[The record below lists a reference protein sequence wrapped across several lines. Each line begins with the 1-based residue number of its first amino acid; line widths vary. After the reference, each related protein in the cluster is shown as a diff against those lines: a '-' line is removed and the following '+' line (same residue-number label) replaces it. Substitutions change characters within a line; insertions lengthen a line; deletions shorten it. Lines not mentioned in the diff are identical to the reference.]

1 MSESDP
7 TVFCSEEGRNKT
19 QHVNSF
25 HKESPERIHETVPN
39 TPESAVANF
48 ANQFTFDATVDEH
61 SCHDQHAHAMNFQHT
76 FSSHESTHDNP
87 KPGTKKVGTN
97 EQCESDH
104 AAKHEPCRPP
114 EPSVPASG
122 DWRQP
127 RCLQGVVT
135 GTDGCHTRQFRQS
148 PPGQDISPSVGS
160 GDPLGAMVCPHIREL
175 RETGASEAHSLC
187 EDDGRTCG
195 TGGRNRTSPIATAQ
209 SESQSQEHASL
220 HSANRSRGRGGGG
233 SMAPSRDGDN
243 AHLHARECQHR
254 EHSCTAASNERSRE
268 CSGGDPESSAIPE
281 LSAERWAQGLCQAG
295 DIDAEETCFH
305 ASNMSSLQKRMNQL
319 IHQFTEELQ
328 HVASECQATPGAK
341 LNVLEVFCSSNSEL
355 TRQTGQLGHRA
366 QRFGYDQGDLA
377 TIEGRRSLFQLMI
390 QKQPDNV
397 WISPTC
403 GPWSS
408 WNNLNASKSVESFDA
423 IHVQRVQN
431 LYQLALGIVL
441 LRHQW
446 FSRRH
451 FHWEQPRR
459 SLMFKSPL
467 LRELFEKTYCALFDM
482 CKVGQLRDPENNK
495 LIQKGVE
502 IRTTSWEVFS
512 QLHGRYCN
520 HDHEHQVLEGTTV
533 YKGVRMNRTEFSEL
547 YPRKF
552 ARSLAKVLASFSNR
566 RQEPKDFSLWNEILT
581 AVGKRPKKASGEPSA
596 KRPKVITAQL
606 TEPDNLP
613 QKRRRV
619 GDKGPETNMAFKLQ
633 EIMDEI
639 KKMLPRV
646 GKKEIMDQQIIKKI
660 QNVFDDK
667 KIMHVVGCK
676 GTERTLPPPN
686 EMVEGE
692 APYRRAIVL
701 ERKSQRILVENQWEE
716 WELLAQRKLVR
727 SLIPSSVNITV
738 FACNHP
744 SAPTSMPESVI
755 QMPAEPQSQVPDGQ
769 MHELGPA
776 ATVNPDAMAHQE
788 PAMSETNHRSSMP
801 PETQPKPET
810 PETLPTSTHDRNVLI
825 DSQSQQHGSRFLSL
839 PAHEKQHLLR
849 VHKNFGHPSHQV
861 LSQVLRRQGYPSH
874 LTQALEDMK
883 CSVCVQHQHPKIQR
897 PATIKAELDFGDK
910 VSIDGVSW
918 TNKTG
923 TNFHFYHFL
932 DHGTNYHTAT
942 IAPNRTTEK
951 AIEKLTVGWL
961 TWAGP
966 PNEMMADSATEFN
979 CEQFANFL
987 QQLNVKC
994 TIIPPGAHW
1003 QMGRT
1008 ERHGDVLQKMLS
1020 KYEEDH
1026 QINSY
1031 ADLQRALMMCTAA
1044 KNACSLR
1051 HGFSPEMLVFGKG
1064 LKVPGSLTS
1073 DESLPAHSLANE
1085 ENAQGIQFRAQLAMR
1100 ESARKAFHD
1109 ADNSAALR
1117 RAALRRERPDRG
1129 SYEPGEW
1136 IMYWKSSETS
1146 KAWHGPAKVIQQDGR
1161 HSIFCLHMGNMVR
1174 VAPEHVR
1181 PVSAIEAQQ
1190 ISEQVPPT
1198 QEQQSHMQR
1207 LITQANQEITIP
1219 QNEIRQ
1225 NATRPL
1231 VNANNNLLERNQNPI
1246 INIGNVPEPEIPQ
1259 NEPTNTTPLSD
1270 SSIQPD
1276 QEPEMEHPMVAPTD
1290 TEMQQAIETPVPDA
1304 DDELVCDLLLSE
1316 DIEPQC
1322 VQRTEVPLAWRVEFQ
1337 VPQEFENGHTIPV
1350 EDIIMLA
1357 TNQKKSRT
1365 EVRLS
1370 ELTSEERAEF
1380 ERAKSTEVN
1389 NWLQTGTVCKVLRDS
1404 LSPEQILRCRWIHVW
1419 KPIEDPAEQKRLGK
1433 KRKAKS
1439 RLVVLGYLDPEL
1451 ETIPRDSPTLNR
1463 QSRMLILQTI
1473 ASLQWKLMSF
1483 DIKAAFLQGKTQE
1496 NRVIGLEP
1504 VPELVKAMGL
1514 QQNEVCKLEKSAY
1527 GLIDAPYLWYKELDK
1542 TLRELSF
1549 RPSPFDPCVY
1559 LLYKPGASRP
1569 SGILGMH
1576 VDDGLC
1582 GGDKFFE
1589 EQISKLE
1596 SKFPFGAKK
1605 SQSFTF
1611 TGIEMQQLP
1620 NHNIILS
1627 QEKYITKIEPIHIEP
1642 KRKAQED
1649 LPVTE
1654 AEKLSLRAIIGSLQ
1668 YAAVNTR
1675 PDLASRLRHL
1685 QSAINSAKIST
1696 LTEANKILHEAKRH
1710 KDTTIKIQSI
1720 PFDQLRF
1727 IAFSDASFSSA
1738 KQPDSHTGMMIMATH
1753 ADIAKNFQCPVSP
1766 ISWCC
1771 KKIQKVVVSTLSAET
1786 MSMNSTL
1793 DQLSWIRLF
1802 WGWIQNPQ
1810 IQWKRA
1816 KETLNELPPTYTAPT
1831 IKDPP
1836 DLAITD
1842 CKSLYDI
1849 ITRTAPP
1856 NCQEYRTQLQCR
1868 AMKDLLSEGV
1878 SVRWVHTGA
1887 RVADALTKVMN
1898 TAFLRHTLSQGT
1910 YRLNDEQEILRERA
1924 NSRSRVQWLQQ
1935 NSLEQKN

>member
-1 MSESDP
+1 M
-7 TVFCSEEGRNKT
+7 
-19 QHVNSF
+19 
-25 HKESPERIHETVPN
+25 
-39 TPESAVANF
+39 
-48 ANQFTFDATVDEH
+48 
-61 SCHDQHAHAMNFQHT
+61 
-76 FSSHESTHDNP
+76 
-87 KPGTKKVGTN
+87 
-97 EQCESDH
+97 
-104 AAKHEPCRPP
+104 
-114 EPSVPASG
+114 AS
-122 DWRQP
+122 
-127 RCLQGVVT
+127 
-135 GTDGCHTRQFRQS
+135 
-148 PPGQDISPSVGS
+148 
-160 GDPLGAMVCPHIREL
+160 
-175 RETGASEAHSLC
+175 
-187 EDDGRTCG
+187 
-195 TGGRNRTSPIATAQ
+195 
-209 SESQSQEHASL
+209 
-220 HSANRSRGRGGGG
+220 
-233 SMAPSRDGDN
+233 
-243 AHLHARECQHR
+243 
-254 EHSCTAASNERSRE
+254 
-268 CSGGDPESSAIPE
+268 
-281 LSAERWAQGLCQAG
+281 
-295 DIDAEETCFH
+295 
-305 ASNMSSLQKRMNQL
+305 
-319 IHQFTEELQ
+319 
-328 HVASECQATPGAK
+328 
-341 LNVLEVFCSSNSEL
+341 
-355 TRQTGQLGHRA
+355 
-366 QRFGYDQGDLA
+366 
-377 TIEGRRSLFQLMI
+377 
-390 QKQPDNV
+390 
-397 WISPTC
+397 
-403 GPWSS
+403 
-408 WNNLNASKSVESFDA
+408 
-423 IHVQRVQN
+423 
-431 LYQLALGIVL
+431 
-441 LRHQW
+441 
-446 FSRRH
+446 
-451 FHWEQPRR
+451 
-459 SLMFKSPL
+459 
-467 LRELFEKTYCALFDM
+467 
-482 CKVGQLRDPENNK
+482 
-495 LIQKGVE
+495 
-502 IRTTSWEVFS
+502 
-512 QLHGRYCN
+512 
-520 HDHEHQVLEGTTV
+520 
-533 YKGVRMNRTEFSEL
+533 
-547 YPRKF
+547 
-552 ARSLAKVLASFSNR
+552 
-566 RQEPKDFSLWNEILT
+566 
-581 AVGKRPKKASGEPSA
+581 
-596 KRPKVITAQL
+596 
-606 TEPDNLP
+606 
-613 QKRRRV
+613 
-619 GDKGPETNMAFKLQ
+619 KLQ

-646 GKKEIMDQQIIKKI
+646 GKKEIMDQQIINKI

-676 GTERTLPPPN
+676 GTERTLPPPK

-755 QMPAEPQSQVPDGQ
+755 QMPAEPQYQVPDGQ

-801 PETQPKPET
+801 TETQPKPEI
-810 PETLPTSTHDRNVLI
+810 PETLPTSTHDRNVVI

-849 VHKNFGHPSHQV
+849 VHKNLGHPSHQV

-883 CSVCVQHQHPKIQR
+883 CSVCIQHQHPKIQR

-910 VSIDGVSW
+910 VSVDGVSW

-932 DHGTNYHTAT
+932 DHGTNNHTAT

-1026 QINSY
+1026 PINSY

-1051 HGFSPEMLVFGKG
+1051 HGFSPETLVFGKG

-1073 DESLPAHSLANE
+1073 DDSLPAHSLANE

-1100 ESARKAFHD
+1100 ESARRAFHD

-1117 RAALRRERPDRG
+1117 RAALRRERPDRR

-1146 KAWHGPAKVIQQDGR
+1146 KAWHGPAKVIQQDDR
-1161 HSIFCLHMGNMVR
+1161 HSIFCLHMGTMVR

-1190 ISEQVPPT
+1190 ISEQAPPT

-1207 LITQANQEITIP
+1207 LITQATQEITIP

-1225 NATRPL
+1225 NATRPP
-1231 VNANNNLLERNQNPI
+1231 VNANNNPHERSQNPI
-1246 INIGNVPEPEIPQ
+1246 INTENVPEPEVPQ
-1259 NEPTNTTPLSD
+1259 NELTNTTPQSD

-1276 QEPEMEHPMVAPTD
+1276 QEPEMEHPMVAPAD
-1290 TEMQQAIETPVPDA
+1290 FEMQQAIETPVPDA

-1316 DIEPQC
+1316 DIEPPY

-1337 VPQEFENGHTIPV
+1337 VPQEFEDGHPIPV

-1380 ERAKSTEVN
+1380 ERAKTTEVN
-1389 NWLQTGTVCKVLRDS
+1389 NWLQTGTVCKVLRNS

-1514 QQNEVCKLEKSAY
+1514 QQNEVCRLEKSAY

-1582 GGDKFFE
+1582 GGDQFFE

-1642 KRKAQED
+1642 KRRARED

-1668 YAAVNTR
+1668 YAAANTR
-1675 PDLASRLRHL
+1675 PDLASRLSHL
-1685 QSAINSAKIST
+1685 QSAINSAKVST

-1753 ADIAKNFQCPVSP
+1753 ADIAKNFQCSVSP

-1887 RVADALTKVMN
+1887 QVADALTKVMN
-1898 TAFLRHTLSQGT
+1898 TTFLRHTLSQGT